1 MNRWDYHGTRLVE
14 DARREVLWN
23 SLWRFW
29 FSRVIAPEDT
39 VLDVGCGHGCFI
51 NSVQARHKIAID
63 QWTGFVSHI
72 KPGTRTAVAGLTEID
87 FIEDGS
93 VDFAFLSNVAEHVT
107 KEEFSV
113 FLEKLKSKL
122 SAKGTLNLI
131 QPNYRYCSK
140 EYFDDFTHISIYS
153 HVSLADFLRANG
165 YEVFEVHPRFLPLT
179 VKSRL
184 PVWPFLIW
192 LYLKLPIKPLG
203 RQMFI
208 RARLGRQKGS

>member
-1 MNRWDYHGTRLVE
+1 MNKWDYHGTRLVE
-14 DARREVLWN
+14 DARRDVLWN
-23 SLWRFW
+23 SLWRYW
-29 FSRVIAPEDT
+29 FSHLITPEDT

-63 QWTGFVSHI
+63 QWSGFVAHI
-72 KPGTRTAVAGLTEID
+72 NPGTQTAVAGLTEID
-87 FIEDGS
+87 FIKDGS

-107 KEEFSV
+107 KEAFSV

-192 LYLKLPIKPLG
+192 VYLKLPIKPLG
-203 RQMFI
+203 GQMFI
-208 RARLGRQKGS
+208 RARLGQQKGK

>member
-1 MNRWDYHGTRLVE
+1 MNKWDYHGTRLLE

-29 FSRVIAPEDT
+29 FSRVIAPKDT

-51 NSVQARHKIAID
+51 NSVHARHKIAID
-63 QWTGFVSHI
+63 PWDGFVAHI
-72 KPGTRTAVAGLTEID
+72 KSGTQTAVAGLTEID
-87 FIEDGS
+87 FIENGS

-153 HVSLADFLRANG
+153 HVSLADFLSANG

-184 PVWPFLIW
+184 PVWPLLIW
-192 LYLKLPIKPLG
+192 IYLKLPIKPLG
-203 RQMFI
+203 GQMFI
-208 RARLGRQKGS
+208 RARQGRQKGK

>member
-1 MNRWDYHGTRLVE
+1 MNKWNYHGTRLVE

-23 SLWRFW
+23 SLWRYW

-63 QWTGFVSHI
+63 QWDGFVPYI

-184 PVWPFLIW
+184 PVWPFLVW
-192 LYLKLPIKPLG
+192 VYLKLPVKPLG
-203 RQMFI
+203 KQMFI
-208 RARLGRQKGS
+208 RARPGRQEGK

>member
-14 DARREVLWN
+14 DARREVLWT

-29 FSRVIAPEDT
+29 FSGLIAPEDT

-63 QWTGFVSHI
+63 PWNGFVAHI
-72 KPGTRTAVAGLTEID
+72 KPGTRTVVAGLTEID

-153 HVSLADFLRANG
+153 HVSLADFLSANG

-184 PVWPFLIW
+184 PVWPFLFW
-192 LYLKLPIKPLG
+192 VYLKLPIKPLG
-203 RQMFI
+203 GQMFI
-208 RARLGRQKGS
+208 RARLGRQKGK